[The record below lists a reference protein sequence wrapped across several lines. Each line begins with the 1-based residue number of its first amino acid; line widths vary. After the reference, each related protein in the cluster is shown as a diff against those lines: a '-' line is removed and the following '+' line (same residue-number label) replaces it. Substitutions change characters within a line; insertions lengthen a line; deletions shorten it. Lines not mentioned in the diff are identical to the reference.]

1 MHIAESKFG
10 KFLLISAFLL
20 SLLLLVS
27 CVSTDPIGIGDLNM
41 DEVTLDAE
49 ATAEHLLSALVFD
62 DTLVKMD
69 DEIADGLF
77 GIGGLYNAVAAYG
90 STGATAETVLVLR
103 CGSATDAEE
112 AAAKIAAYR
121 DEMASVYADYNM
133 PESKKLTD
141 ALLGCYG
148 RYVVFVVSPD
158 SEAAYQAFE
167 SYVVGS
173 QKK

>member
-1 MHIAESKFG
+1 MHAAIG
-10 KFLLISAFLL
+10 RNFLAVLLL
-20 SLLLLVS
+20 SLVLLTA
-27 CVSTDPIGIGDLNM
+27 CVSTEPIGLKDLNM
-41 DEVTLDAE
+41 DEVTLDAG
-49 ATAEHLLSALVFD
+49 ATAAHLLSALTFD

-121 DEMASVYADYNM
+121 DEMADVYADYNM

-173 QKK
+173 LKK